1 MRDCNCTFKS
11 SLCFSYLGRKILQCL
26 LVSCTFGAF
35 VCRGDLLACADR
47 KEIQD
52 GKCCRQP
59 HNPVFPLQA
68 QSACTAGNGAIA
80 VSSAATST
88 NSRLQIEVR
97 VIGTIQFTD
106 LSSGLLH
113 SAVFSGRDRIRSNV
127 RCFCRDGW
135 SSLNQRTC
143 IQLQSVSCYAQ
154 EVCERSKRDLLVRTS
169 LDQTN
174 SRRCEFRISP

>member
-1 MRDCNCTFKS
+1 
-11 SLCFSYLGRKILQCL
+11 
-26 LVSCTFGAF
+26 
-35 VCRGDLLACADR
+35 
-47 KEIQD
+47 
-52 GKCCRQP
+52 
-59 HNPVFPLQA
+59 
-68 QSACTAGNGAIA
+68 CTAGNGAIA

-97 VIGTIQFTD
+97 VVRTIQFTD

-127 RCFCRDGW
+127 RCCCRDCW
-135 SSLNQRTC
+135 RSLNQRTW
-143 IQLQSVSCYAQ
+143 IKLQGISGYAQ
-154 EVCERSKRDLLVRTS
+154 EVCERSKRNSLVRAS